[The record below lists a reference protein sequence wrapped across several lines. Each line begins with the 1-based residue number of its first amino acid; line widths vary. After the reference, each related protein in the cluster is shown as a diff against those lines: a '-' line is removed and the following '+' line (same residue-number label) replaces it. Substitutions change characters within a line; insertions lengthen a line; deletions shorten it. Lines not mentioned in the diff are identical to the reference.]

1 MLIFLLRALAK
12 MAVTLFVIVTIVFFA
27 TRLSGDAIDFIG
39 GDALDAQSRAELI
52 VYYGLREDMVT
63 QYWRFLRGMIEGEFG
78 LSLIERRPVTTIFLE
93 RVGPTLQLVG
103 TAILVTLVIAIPAG
117 IYAAIR
123 RRSNGAK
130 AVMTGAFIGYATP
143 NFVMATL
150 LLLVFSYWLRLL
162 PSAGNGSWAHFIMPV
177 TALSLTYIAALIRY
191 TRNATLDVLG
201 QDYLRTARAKGLPER
216 TVITRHAMRN
226 TLITVLSVFGLMV
239 TGPGLCGCRG
249 DRNRLLL
256 AGNRRSPRHG
266 GDPARLPGPAISVS
280 SPWRAPS
287 SSSTSS
293 PISPTRWW
301 IRACGWERGHH
312 DDTDCTL
319 FPGRVR
325 RPARPVARCRPAR
338 TRRLHPGAYP
348 ARSGLVRPVYRTG
361 RSECAEPAGAPAP
374 APGFRPCRFRLLAG
388 HG

>member
-162 PSAGNGSWAHFIMPV
+162 PSAGNGSGAHFIMPV

-201 QDYLRTARAKGLPER
+201 LDYLRTARAKGLPER

-239 TGPGLCGCRG
+239 TALVSAGAVVIETVFSWRG
-249 DRNRLLL
+249 IGDLLVTAAIRRDYPVLQFGVL
-256 AGNRRSPRHG
+256 AVASAVIVINILTDIAYALV
-266 GDPARLPGPAISVS
+266 DP
-280 SPWRAPS
+280 
-287 SSSTSS
+287 
-293 PISPTRWW
+293 
-301 IRACGWERGHH
+301 
-312 DDTDCTL
+312 
-319 FPGRVR
+319 RVR
-325 RPARPVARCRPAR
+325 LGAR
-338 TRRLHPGAYP
+338 T
-348 ARSGLVRPVYRTG
+348 S
-361 RSECAEPAGAPAP
+361 
-374 APGFRPCRFRLLAG
+374 
-388 HG
+388 

>member
-12 MAVTLFVIVTIVFFA
+12 LAVTLFVIVTIVFFA

-239 TGPGLCGCRG
+239 TALVSAGAVVIETVFSWRG
-249 DRNRLLL
+249 IGDLLVTAAIRRDYPVLQFGVL
-256 AGNRRSPRHG
+256 AVASAVIVINILTDIAYALV
-266 GDPARLPGPAISVS
+266 DP
-280 SPWRAPS
+280 
-287 SSSTSS
+287 
-293 PISPTRWW
+293 
-301 IRACGWERGHH
+301 
-312 DDTDCTL
+312 
-319 FPGRVR
+319 RVR
-325 RPARPVARCRPAR
+325 LGAR
-338 TRRLHPGAYP
+338 T
-348 ARSGLVRPVYRTG
+348 S
-361 RSECAEPAGAPAP
+361 
-374 APGFRPCRFRLLAG
+374 
-388 HG
+388 

>member
-12 MAVTLFVIVTIVFFA
+12 MTVTLFVIVTIVFFA

-162 PSAGNGSWAHFIMPV
+162 PSAGNGSGAHFIMPV

-239 TGPGLCGCRG
+239 TALVSAGAVVIETVFSWRG
-249 DRNRLLL
+249 IGDLLVTAAIRRDYPVLQFGVL
-256 AGNRRSPRHG
+256 AVASAVIVINILTDIAYALV
-266 GDPARLPGPAISVS
+266 DP
-280 SPWRAPS
+280 
-287 SSSTSS
+287 
-293 PISPTRWW
+293 
-301 IRACGWERGHH
+301 
-312 DDTDCTL
+312 
-319 FPGRVR
+319 RVR
-325 RPARPVARCRPAR
+325 LGAR
-338 TRRLHPGAYP
+338 T
-348 ARSGLVRPVYRTG
+348 S
-361 RSECAEPAGAPAP
+361 
-374 APGFRPCRFRLLAG
+374 
-388 HG
+388 